1 MTLNLKLFKKKLKN
15 IVFFPPFLS
24 HVMRDWE
31 SDESTE
37 MTYICQDKSL
47 SFSPGTFKAKWLK
60 WLGSTENNSEHWTF
74 DRNHFEETEIEKGK
88 NKLMMLFQD
97 MSERG
102 MNVAKLE
109 KAQWK
114 KTPLFWKVCDQ
125 RRQCDQK
132 PTQKWYRNQQHS
144 CTFWPTK

>member
-1 MTLNLKLFKKKLKN
+1 
-15 IVFFPPFLS
+15 
-24 HVMRDWE
+24 MRDWE

-102 MNVAKLE
+102 MKVAKLE

-114 KTPLFWKVCDQ
+114 NTSILKSLWSKKTMWSKADSEMIQ
-125 RRQCDQK
+125 E
-132 PTQKWYRNQQHS
+132 PT
-144 CTFWPTK
+144 TFMYFLAH